1 MSEWKNKVFWSEVA
15 VEPFEGQFCITLDG
29 RKVKTPA
36 KQTQAL
42 PNRAMAEKVA
52 EEWRAQEDVVRPE
65 TMPAT
70 RLANAAID
78 KVSQSF
84 AEVAEM
90 IGEYAGTD
98 LLCYRAQSPV
108 ELVTRQMAEWD
119 PLLQWVQK
127 KYDAPL
133 VAAQGVIFIAQPDE
147 SVEKLKEIARNM
159 TAFEL
164 SAFHD
169 IVAMSGSYVLALAVI
184 DGEITPLEA
193 WALSRLDETWQ
204 AEQWGAD
211 EEAEEIAEKKQGE
224 FQLACEI
231 YFALQEKG

>member
-42 PNRAMAEKVA
+42 PNQAMAEKVA
-52 EEWRAQEDVVRPE
+52 EEWRAQVDVVRPE

-98 LLCYRAQSPV
+98 LLCYRAQSPA
-108 ELVTRQMAEWD
+108 ELVARQIAEWD
-119 PLLQWVQK
+119 PLLHWVQT
-127 KYDAPL
+127 KYNAPL
-133 VAAQGVIFIAQPDE
+133 VAAQGVMFIAQPE
-147 SVEKLKEIARNM
+147 QSVERLKTISRNM
-159 TAFEL
+159 SAFEL

-169 IVAMSGSYVLALAVI
+169 IVAMSGSYVLGLAVI
-184 DGEITPLEA
+184 EGEISPSEA
-193 WALSRLDETWQ
+193 WALSRLDESWQ
-204 AEQWGAD
+204 AEQWGVD
-211 EEAEEIAEKKQGE
+211 EEAEEIANKKQRE
-224 FQLACEI
+224 FELACEI
-231 YFALQEKG
+231 YFALRDNR